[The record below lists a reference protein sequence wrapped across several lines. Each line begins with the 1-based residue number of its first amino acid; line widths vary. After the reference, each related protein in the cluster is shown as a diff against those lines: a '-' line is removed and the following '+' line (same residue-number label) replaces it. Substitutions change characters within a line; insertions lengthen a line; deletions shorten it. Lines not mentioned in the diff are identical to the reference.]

1 VLKHADFFNVKIY
14 EFLYAMAQSS
24 GVKYNITDELFNLDL
39 CEKEN

>member
-24 GVKYNITDELFNLDL
+24 GVKYNIY
-39 CEKEN
+39 